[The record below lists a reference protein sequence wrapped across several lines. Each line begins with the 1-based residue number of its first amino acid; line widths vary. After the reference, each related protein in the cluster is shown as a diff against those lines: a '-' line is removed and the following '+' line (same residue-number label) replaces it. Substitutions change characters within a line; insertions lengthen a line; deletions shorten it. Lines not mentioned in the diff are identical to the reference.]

1 MAKKTNFQ
9 SSGTTIPCDLYSFI
23 VSPVQQVI
31 WSPKQRNTKQVE
43 TDEQEEH
50 LSVSVFV
57 DFSFCVTYMLFCGL
71 QHCGHLKRKVPRFQ
85 SELQMLL
92 LPVNLLS
99 KSLPHLLWCSDV
111 LMAWL
116 LIIFNIFAFTKVPNI
131 QKCNLS
137 QSHTFVVSY

>member
-31 WSPKQRNTKQVE
+31 WSQKQTNTKLVE

-99 KSLPHLLWCSDV
+99 KSLPHLL
-111 LMAWL
+111 
-116 LIIFNIFAFTKVPNI
+116 
-131 QKCNLS
+131 
-137 QSHTFVVSY
+137 

>member
-57 DFSFCVTYMLFCGL
+57 DFSFCVTYMLFCG
-71 QHCGHLKRKVPRFQ
+71 HLKGKVPQFQ

-92 LPVNLLS
+92 FPVNLLS
-99 KSLPHLLWCSDV
+99 KSLPHLL
-111 LMAWL
+111 
-116 LIIFNIFAFTKVPNI
+116 
-131 QKCNLS
+131 
-137 QSHTFVVSY
+137 